1 MKKKLFVICALACG
15 LAFSSCGK
23 KDAANALSDSAK
35 EITEE
40 ITQEITQEATQTAAE
55 FNKAE
60 AIQLT
65 EDMDSTS
72 IAEGTSM
79 TGFRCSVCS
88 CPSYC
93 GVYQGYYPSCYS
105 CGHAYGMHK

>member
-1 MKKKLFVICALACG
+1 MKKMKKKLFVICALACG

-40 ITQEITQEATQTAAE
+40 ITQESTQTAAE

>member
-40 ITQEITQEATQTAAE
+40 ITQESTQTAAE

>member
-40 ITQEITQEATQTAAE
+40 VTEEVTEAVAE
-55 FNKAE
+55 FNEAE

-65 EDMDSTS
+65 EDMDSTA

-79 TGFRCSVCS
+79 TGFRCTVCS

-93 GVYQGYYPSCYS
+93 GVYQGYFPSCYA
-105 CGHAYGMHK
+105 CGHAYGVHK

>member
-35 EITEE
+35 EITE
-40 ITQEITQEATQTAAE
+40 EITQEATQTAAE

>member
-23 KDAANALSDSAK
+23 KDAANALSDSTK
-35 EITEE
+35 EITE
-40 ITQEITQEATQTAAE
+40 EITQEATQTAAE